1 MVNRAHSYHLRCSV
15 LALALATP
23 VGISQAQAQTS
34 PVAAQTDAPTE
45 TGEIVVTA
53 QKREQNIQKIGA
65 SISAIGSEGLKSIG
79 KQDITALTNL
89 IPSVQANQYSPTLT
103 VFNIRGVSQNDFS
116 DSQEAPIA
124 FYNDEVYVA
133 PLGAISGQNFDL
145 ERIEVLRGPQG
156 TLFGRNATGGLIQ
169 IISAKPTSSLDGYA
183 TVTIGSYGQIGTEAA
198 ISGPLTD
205 TIRARFAFTSNN
217 NNGYIHNLNG
227 GNLGNSKFYGG
238 RAQIEADVG
247 SGGKL
252 LLKGQLLR
260 NDHEAGGPYSY
271 IGASPGQFGLGQPI
285 GPNDNPFGTC
295 NGCDLDGYKK
305 TSSDPFTANVNTRGD
320 FNRTYYTG
328 TARYTQ
334 AIGAVTLTSITDYQR
349 LEKDYV
355 EDTDATP
362 IDFFRYQTRQRSNQ
376 FSQEL
381 RLNGDDG
388 GFHWVLGGYYFSLD
402 TRNGYHV
409 TLPVFAD
416 QLDYFTRTRTHSE
429 AIFGQV
435 EYPVTSTIS
444 LIGGARYSWEQKRL
458 NYSIFDLGV
467 PYADITP
474 ENRPDIAKKQF
485 NNYSG
490 KIEVDFKPS
499 NDVLLYASV
508 NRGTKGGGFGTLG
521 YVPPDLSRI
530 PYDQEVLT
538 NYEGGFKLTL
548 LDRKMHLNGSLF
560 HYDYKNYQAYS
571 AIGLSQFI
579 TNNRARVN
587 GVELEVNGNPFPG
600 LTYQLFETYLDAKV
614 FDLTL
619 PDGTVANSRSLPQA
633 PRWSGGGMLRYGFQA
648 LSGELALETDWKWNS
663 SQYFSAFNAP
673 IDRQRPYALG
683 NVRIEYK
690 PKNAPIDLAFF
701 VQNVTDKHYL
711 VYSLDLSSLG
721 FANQVYGR
729 PRWFGGTVT
738 VHIK

>member
-1 MVNRAHSYHLRCSV
+1 MPKRIRSNRVACSI
-15 LALALATP
+15 LALAIAPLW
-23 VGISQAQAQTS
+23 VSQALAQES
-34 PVAAQTDAPTE
+34 PAAAPAPE
-45 TGEIVVTA
+45 APQQGDIIVTA

-65 SISAIGSEGLKSIG
+65 SISAIGTEGLKSIG
-79 KQDITALTNL
+79 RQDITALTNL

-145 ERIEVLRGPQG
+145 ERVEVLRGPQG

-169 IISAKPTSSLDGYA
+169 IVSAKPTPTLEGYA
-183 TVTIGSYGQIGTEAA
+183 TLTVGSYGQISTEGA

-205 TIRARFAFTSNN
+205 NIRARLSFTSNN
-217 NNGYIHNLNG
+217 NNGYIRNLGG

-238 RAQIEADVG
+238 RVQIAADIG

-271 IGASPGQFGLGQPI
+271 IGASPGPFGLGQPI

-295 NGCDLDGYKK
+295 NGCDLDGYRK
-305 TSSDPFTANVNTRGD
+305 TSTDPFLANVDTRGNFD
-320 FNRTYYTG
+320 RTYYTG

-334 AIGAVTLTSITDYQR
+334 SLGSVTLTSITDFQR
-349 LEKDYV
+349 LKKDYT
-355 EDTDATP
+355 EDSDATP
-362 IDFFRYQTRQRSNQ
+362 ISFFNYQTRQRSNQ
-376 FSQEL
+376 FSQEI

-388 GFHWVLGGYYFSLD
+388 GIHWVFGGYYFSLD

-409 TLPVFAD
+409 SLPVFAD
-416 QLDYFTRTRTHSE
+416 QLDYFTRTRTRSE
-429 AIFGQV
+429 AVFGQL
-435 EYPVTSTIS
+435 EYPITSTIS

-458 NYSIFDLGV
+458 NYSIFDLGTSFANV
-467 PYADITP
+467 TP

-490 KIEVDFKPS
+490 KVEVDFKPS
-499 NDVLLYASV
+499 NNVLLYASV

-530 PYDQEVLT
+530 PYGQEVLT
-538 NYEGGFKLTL
+538 SYEGGFKLTL
-548 LDRKMHLNGSLF
+548 LDRKMHFNGSVF
-560 HYDYKNYQAYS
+560 HYDYDNYQAYS

-579 TNNRARVN
+579 TNNQARVN
-587 GVELEVNGNPFPG
+587 GVEFEVNGTLFRG
-600 LTYQLFETYLDAKV
+600 LDYQLFGTYLDAKV
-614 FDLTL
+614 LNLAL
-619 PDGTVANSRSLPQA
+619 PDGTIASSRNMPQA
-633 PRWSGGGMLRYGFQA
+633 PRWSAGGMLRYGFQA
-648 LSGELALETDWKWNS
+648 FSGELALETDWKWNS

-673 IDRQRPYALG
+673 IDRQEAYAVG

-690 PKNAPIDLAFF
+690 PRNMPFDVSFF
-701 VQNVTDKHYL
+701 VQNVTDKQYL
-711 VYSLDLSSLG
+711 VYSLDLSALG
-721 FANQVYGR
+721 YANHVYGR

-738 VHIK
+738 FHIK